1 MGRHQSEDIIDQ
13 RLDNLR
19 QHLEELAA
27 ILEINAQRERHRQ
40 REAQLVF
47 PFSLLAAVIDA
58 GFQHL
63 EYGIRWF
70 VQRAV
75 APVIERFMKR

>member
-19 QHLEELAA
+19 RHLEELAA
-27 ILEINAQRERHRQ
+27 LLEANAQRERRRQ

-58 GFQHL
+58 GFRCL
-63 EYGIRWF
+63 ESGIRWF